1 VLVLAPQHDQFA
13 PPYWV
18 GKATRSW
25 PDVTVETVPMADHLL
40 AGATAQV
47 AQAVTAWVVDR
58 VDPDEGLRRGA
69 R

>member
-1 VLVLAPQHDQFA
+1 
-13 PPYWV
+13 
-18 GKATRSW
+18 
-25 PDVTVETVPMADHLL
+25 VTVETVLMADHLL

-58 VDPDEGLRRGA
+58 VEPERGVRRGA